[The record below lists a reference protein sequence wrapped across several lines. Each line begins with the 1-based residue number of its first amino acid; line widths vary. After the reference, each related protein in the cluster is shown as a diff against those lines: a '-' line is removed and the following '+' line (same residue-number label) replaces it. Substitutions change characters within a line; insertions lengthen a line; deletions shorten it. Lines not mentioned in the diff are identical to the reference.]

1 MNAAHLHL
9 ALNHLPVVG
18 ILFGAATLGFGV
30 LFKKEAPHR
39 VGLWLVV
46 AAALLAIPAY
56 LTGEPAEHVAEDLP
70 GVSEAWIEPHEDA
83 AAVALALA
91 LAAGVA
97 AAPALLLA
105 HAKRPSASKAAW
117 LALLLALAA
126 SGSMAYTASLGGKV
140 RHTEIR

>member
-1 MNAAHLHL
+1 MNSAHLHL

-18 ILFGAATLGFGV
+18 ILIGAATLGFGV

-39 VGLWLVV
+39 VGLWLLV

-70 GVSEAWIEPHEDA
+70 AVTEAWIEPHEDA
-83 AAVALALA
+83 AAVALTLA
-91 LAAGVA
+91 LAAGLA
-97 AAPALLLA
+97 AVPALLLE
-105 HAKRPSASKAAW
+105 HTKRTFAMKAAW
-117 LALLLALAA
+117 FALILALAA
-126 SGSMAYTASLGGKV
+126 SGSMAYTAALGGKI